1 MMEFHTFIKK
11 REKTMKKITTIG
23 LDLAKNVFHV
33 VCCDARGKIVRKR
46 MLKRAQVLGF
56 FANLPRCCVA
66 MEACAGAHYWG
77 RQLVGLGFE
86 VKLIAPRYV
95 KAYVR
100 GNKNDYNDALAI
112 VEASERAEMRF
123 VALKCAMQQDVQA
136 LHRLRQGCVQAR
148 TALCSQIRGLVGE
161 YGLVAPKG
169 IAALRRRIPEWL
181 EEADNGLSELFRELL
196 ATSYERLQELDRHI
210 SDYDKEVKRQSRAD
224 EGCVRLQTLP
234 GFGPVVASV
243 FRSQV
248 GSGEAY
254 RRGRDAA
261 AALGLVPRQHSSGGK
276 EVLLGISKRGDRYLR
291 SLLIHGARAAVIQ
304 AARKTDP
311 LSCWINRIRAE
322 RGHNKAVV
330 ALANKMARMGW
341 AILAHK
347 TVYQPA

>member
-1 MMEFHTFIKK
+1 MNE
-11 REKTMKKITTIG
+11 ITTIG

-46 MLKRAQVLGF
+46 MLKRNQVLRF
-56 FANLPRCCVA
+56 FANLPPCRLA
-66 MEACAGAHYWG
+66 LEACAGAHYWG
-77 RQLVGLGFE
+77 RELEAMGFE

-112 VEASERAEMRF
+112 AEASERAEMRF
-123 VALKCAMQQDVQA
+123 VALKTKAQQDVQA

-161 YGLVAPKG
+161 YGLVAAKG

-196 ATSYERLQELDRHI
+196 ATSYERLLELDRHI
-210 SDYDKEVKRQSRAD
+210 SEYDKEIKRQSQAD
-224 EGCVRLQTLP
+224 EACVRLQTLP
-234 GFGPVVASV
+234 GFGPIVASV
-243 FRSQV
+243 YRSQI

-254 RRGRDAA
+254 RRGRDVS

-291 SLLIHGARAAVIQ
+291 GLMIHGARSVVIQ
-304 AARKTDP
+304 AAGKTDR
-311 LSCWINRIRAE
+311 LSNWINRIRAE

-347 TVYQPA
+347 TVYQPS